1 MNSSDLARRDEATPF
16 EVRDELSAARARVA
30 KSLEAVESTLQPLGD
45 WREAVRR
52 HPLLAAG
59 AAFTAGYVLARL
71 FSRSER

>member
-1 MNSSDLARRDEATPF
+1 MNSEALARREATPA
-16 EVRDELSAARARVA
+16 ELRDELAAARARVA
-30 KSLEAVESTLQPLGD
+30 RSLEAVETTLQPLGD

-71 FSRSER
+71 FSRR

>member
-1 MNSSDLARRDEATPF
+1 MNSDALARREETPA
-16 EVRDELSAARARVA
+16 ELRDELVAARLRVTR
-30 KSLEAVESTLQPLGD
+30 SLEAVESTLQPLGD

-71 FSRSER
+71 FSRR

>member
-1 MNSSDLARRDEATPF
+1 MNSEALARREETPA
-16 EVRDELSAARARVA
+16 EVRDELAAARLRVSR
-30 KSLEAVESTLQPLGD
+30 SLEAVESTLQPLGD

-71 FSRSER
+71 FSRR